1 MSPKP
6 HVEIAAIIPDGQGR
20 IVIGK
25 RKGKDGGAGRAN
37 DKKSNQGTIYCEGE
51 MSRSLTL
58 TFLCDIALYELPG
71 GNLDFGEEIFACVER
86 ETLEETGLKV
96 RGKKVIAYTNDIQKA
111 ESKHEVTLYVLCER
125 EDASQQPEVF
135 AETLSIQRGKASC
148 T

>member
-6 HVEIAAIIPDGQGR
+6 HVEIAAIIPDDQGR

-25 RKGKDGGAGRAN
+25 KKGKGGAV
-37 DKKSNQGTIYCEGE
+37 
-51 MSRSLTL
+51 
-58 TFLCDIALYELPG
+58 LYELPG

-111 ESKHEVTLYVLCER
+111 EDKHEVTLYVLCDR
-125 EDASQQPEVF
+125 ENPSQQPELKEPQKFEGWEWKAWKDIAAMGESQLVLQ
-135 AETLSIQRGKASC
+135 TLNLVESEPSLDSKFS
-148 T
+148 